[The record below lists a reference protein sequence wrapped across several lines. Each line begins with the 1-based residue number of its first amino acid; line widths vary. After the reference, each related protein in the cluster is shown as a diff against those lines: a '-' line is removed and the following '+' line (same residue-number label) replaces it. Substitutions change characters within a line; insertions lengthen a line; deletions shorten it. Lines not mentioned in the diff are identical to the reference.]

1 MNRTR
6 IVMVFGGAVLLGLIA
21 SLGIYRFLA
30 QKGRM
35 AEQARLQT
43 VGIVVA
49 SGDIPFGSTI
59 TADQVAIAA
68 WPKDRYPK
76 DALSDVKSV
85 AGKVAMR
92 EFVRGEPVVESKLVP
107 TQQVGGILSLKIPP
121 GMRAFSVRVDE
132 VVGVGGFI
140 VPDARVDVIV
150 TTSGAGRE
158 EEQISKIVLEN
169 IQVLAAGQIMEQIRE
184 QKGSKLAAVHTVT
197 LAVSP
202 EDAEKLAL
210 ASNDGRIQLVLRNF
224 ADAGKVRTPGITK
237 GRLLSSLRDAP
248 ASSEM
253 TVDRPKKKR
262 PEQRAVAPP
271 VGRKKFVVEVI
282 RGSKRSEEVFQ

>member
-6 IVMVFGGAVLLGLIA
+6 IVMVFGVAVLLGLIA
-21 SLGIYRFLA
+21 SLGVYRFLRE
-30 QKGRM
+30 KGRM
-35 AEQARLQT
+35 AEQARLET

-49 SGDIPFGSTI
+49 IGDISLGSTI

-85 AGKVAMR
+85 AGRVAMR

-107 TQQVGGILSLKIPP
+107 TQKVGGILPLKIPP

-169 IQVLAAGQIMEQIRE
+169 IQVLAAGQIMEQIME
-184 QKGSKLAAVHTVT
+184 QKGSKPAAVHTVT

-224 ADAGKVRTPGITK
+224 ADAGKVRTSGITK

-262 PEQRAVAPP
+262 PEKRTVAPP
-271 VGRKKFVVEVI
+271 VERKKFVVEVI
-282 RGSKRSEEVFQ
+282 RGSKRSEEIFE

>member
-1 MNRTR
+1 MNWNR
-6 IVMVFGGAVLLGLIA
+6 IGVVFGVAVLLGLLA
-21 SLGIYRFLA
+21 SLGVYRFLA
-30 QKGRM
+30 EKGRM
-35 AEQARLQT
+35 VEQARLQT
-43 VGIVVA
+43 VGVVVA
-49 SGDIPFGSTI
+49 SGDIPLGSTI
-59 TADQVAIAA
+59 TAGQVEVAA

-85 AGKVAMR
+85 AGRVAMR
-92 EFVRGEPVVESKLVP
+92 EFVRGEPVVESKLVS
-107 TQQVGGILSLKIPP
+107 TEKVGGVLSLKIPP

-150 TTSGAGRE
+150 TTSGADRE
-158 EEQISKIVLEN
+158 GERISKIVLEN
-169 IQVLAAGQIMEQIRE
+169 IQVLAAGQVMDQE
-184 QKGSKLAAVHTVT
+184 GSKPTAVNTVT

-202 EDAEKLAL
+202 VEAEKLAL

-224 ADAGKVRTPGITK
+224 ADAEKVRTPGITK

-253 TVDRPKKKR
+253 TVDRPKKNR
-262 PEQRAVAPP
+262 PGKKAVTPP
-271 VGRKKFVVEVI
+271 VERKKFVVEVI

>member
-262 PEQRAVAPP
+262 PEKRAVTPP
-271 VGRKKFVVEVI
+271 VERKKFVVEVI
-282 RGSKRSEEVFQ
+282 RGSKRSEEVFE

>member
-6 IVMVFGGAVLLGLIA
+6 IVMVFGVAVLLGLLA
-21 SLGIYRFLA
+21 SLGVYRFLA

-49 SGDIPFGSTI
+49 SGDIPLGSTI

-107 TQQVGGILSLKIPP
+107 TQQVGGVLSLKIPP

-169 IQVLAAGQIMEQIRE
+169 IQVLAVGQIMEQIKE
-184 QKGSKLAAVHTVT
+184 QKGSKPAAVHTVT
-197 LAVSP
+197 LAVLP

-248 ASSEM
+248 ASTEM

-262 PEQRAVAPP
+262 PEKRAVAPP
-271 VGRKKFVVEVI
+271 VERKKFVVEVI
-282 RGSKRSEEVFQ
+282 RGSKRSEEVFE

>member
-6 IVMVFGGAVLLGLIA
+6 IIMVFGAAVLLGLLA
-21 SLGIYRFLA
+21 SLGVYRFLA
-30 QKGRM
+30 EKGRM
-35 AEQARLQT
+35 ADQARLQT
-43 VGIVVA
+43 VGIAVA
-49 SGDIPFGSTI
+49 SGDIPLGSTI

-85 AGKVAMR
+85 AGRVAMR
-92 EFVRGEPVVESKLVP
+92 EFVRGEPVVESKLAP
-107 TQQVGGILSLKIPP
+107 TGKVGGVLSLKIPP

-132 VVGVGGFI
+132 VVGVGGFL

-169 IQVLAAGQIMEQIRE
+169 IQVLAAGQIMEQ
-184 QKGSKLAAVHTVT
+184 KGSKPTAVTTVT

-224 ADAGKVRTPGITK
+224 ADAEKVRTPGITK

-248 ASSEM
+248 ASSDM

-262 PEQRAVAPP
+262 PEKRAVTPP
-271 VGRKKFVVEVI
+271 VERKKFVVEVI
-282 RGSKRSEEVFQ
+282 RGSKRSEEIFQ

>member
-6 IVMVFGGAVLLGLIA
+6 IVMVFGVAVLLGLLA
-21 SLGIYRFLA
+21 SMGVYRFLA

-35 AEQARLQT
+35 ADQARLQT

-49 SGDIPFGSTI
+49 SGDIPLGSTI

-76 DALSDVKSV
+76 DALSDVQTVVGRV
-85 AGKVAMR
+85 ARR
-92 EFVRGEPVVESKLVP
+92 EFVRGEPVVESKLVS
-107 TQQVGGILSLKIPP
+107 TEKVGGVLSLKIPP

-132 VVGVGGFI
+132 VVGVGGFL

-150 TTSGAGRE
+150 TTSGAGKE

-169 IQVLAAGQIMEQIRE
+169 IQVLAVGQIMEQIKE
-184 QKGSKLAAVHTVT
+184 QKGSKPAAVHTVT
-197 LAVSP
+197 LAVLP

-224 ADAGKVRTPGITK
+224 ADAEKVRTPGITK

-248 ASSEM
+248 ASSDM

-262 PEQRAVAPP
+262 PEKRAVTPP
-271 VGRKKFVVEVI
+271 VERKKFVVEVI
-282 RGSKRSEEVFQ
+282 RGSKRSEEIFQ

>member
-1 MNRTR
+1 MNQSR
-6 IVMVFGGAVLLGLIA
+6 ILMVFGVAVLLGLLA
-21 SLGIYRFLA
+21 SLGVYRFLA
-30 QKGRM
+30 QKDRM
-35 AEQARLQT
+35 AERARLQT

-49 SGDIPFGSTI
+49 SGDIPLGSTI

-68 WPKDRYPK
+68 WPKDRYPEN
-76 DALSDVKSV
+76 ALPDVKNAV
-85 AGKVAMR
+85 GRVAMR
-92 EFVRGEPVVESKLVP
+92 EFVPGEPVVESKLVP
-107 TQQVGGILSLKIPP
+107 TQKVGGILSLKIPP

-150 TTSGAGRE
+150 TTSGASRE
-158 EEQISKIVLEN
+158 GEQISKIVLEN
-169 IQVLAAGQIMEQIRE
+169 IQVLAAGQIMEQ
-184 QKGSKLAAVHTVT
+184 KGSKPAAVSTVT

-224 ADAGKVRTPGITK
+224 ADAGKVKTPGITK
-237 GRLLSSLRDAP
+237 GGLLSSLRDAP

-253 TVDRPKKKR
+253 TVDIPKKKR
-262 PEQRAVAPP
+262 PEKRAATRP
-271 VGRKKFVVEVI
+271 VEKKKFVVEVI
-282 RGSKRSEEVFQ
+282 RGSKRSEEIFQ